1 MEITTIVARDHEA
14 GQHMFS
20 RVGMAGFTLP
30 FGSAVYLE
38 EEEMTMSYVAGGN
51 HRPYMLYL

>member
-38 EEEMTMSYVAGGN
+38 EEGITK
-51 HRPYMLYL
+51 